1 MYFYQRY
8 FIDETIVF
16 YSGSEGTMREVEGF
30 YITIDEEEGVAILEV
45 EGPKESDSNIYS
57 KTRLLYSET
66 IPLSGRGIFVA
77 RYADGEPVHIG
88 DAEDRGEPI

>member
-8 FIDETIVF
+8 FIDKNICF
-16 YSGSEGTMREVEGF
+16 NSDIFRGF
-30 YITIDEEEGVAILEV
+30 YITIDEQAGIARLEV
-45 EGPKESDSNIYS
+45 EGSKDSNSKTYS
-57 KTRLLYSET
+57 ETRLLYSET

-88 DAEDRGEPI
+88 DAEDRGDPE